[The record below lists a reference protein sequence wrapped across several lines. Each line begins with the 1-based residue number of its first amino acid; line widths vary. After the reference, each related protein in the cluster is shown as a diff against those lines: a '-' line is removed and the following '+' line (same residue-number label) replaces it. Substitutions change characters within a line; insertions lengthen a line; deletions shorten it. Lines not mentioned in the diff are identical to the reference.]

1 MPAVKGSGK
10 WQVSILA
17 TLDGQPR
24 YAPDVA
30 AEIVGGTPT
39 EAQYNTAHRAMRLLI
54 TRGE

>member
-1 MPAVKGSGK
+1 VPAVKGSGK